1 MCSTNA
7 FLRSLG
13 VEIHASGH
21 RRWLDEVKAQAVAE
35 TLWAG
40 ATVKDVAAR
49 FGVQPNQLSAWRR
62 QAKNG
67 DLVLPVPEDDA
78 LEAVFAPLVVRD
90 AEPPVRGAEA
100 TRTPAEIRI
109 GIGEVVVHLD
119 ASTPAA
125 RVAEIARALV
135 EPS

>member
-1 MCSTNA
+1 M
-7 FLRSLG
+7 
-13 VEIHASGH
+13 EIHASGH
-21 RRWLDEVKAQAVAE
+21 RRWPDEVKAQAVAE

-100 TRTPAEIRI
+100 TRTCVDAPCLTSVIFGSSAGSSI
-109 GIGEVVVHLD
+109 G
-119 ASTPAA
+119 
-125 RVAEIARALV
+125 RVSGL
-135 EPS
+135 